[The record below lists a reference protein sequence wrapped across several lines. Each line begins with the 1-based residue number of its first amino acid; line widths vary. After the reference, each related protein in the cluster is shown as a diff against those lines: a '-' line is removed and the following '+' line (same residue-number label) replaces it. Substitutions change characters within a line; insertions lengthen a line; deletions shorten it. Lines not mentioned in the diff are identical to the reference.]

1 MKGLNFVG
9 NYCCVVKF
17 VGSDGNGV
25 QDVIET
31 VVGKVRGFGKSGDGD
46 FAAGAIGLKVGSL
59 QCFVCLDVGSQVAVE
74 LLGFGR
80 HVNCIGLRDFQVH
93 YVGGG
98 AQSGDGLRWSGGCGG
113 CGVEK
118 LLQFGFPIELDWI
131 GGGVGAGCRQKVV
144 DGCYGRGGD
153 ACCCEN

>member
-46 FAAGAIGLKVGSL
+46 FAAGAIGLKVCSL
-59 QCFVCLDVGSQVAVE
+59 KGFVSFNVRSKIAIE
-74 LLGFGR
+74 
-80 HVNCIGLRDFQVH
+80 
-93 YVGGG
+93 
-98 AQSGDGLRWSGGCGG
+98 S
-113 CGVEK
+113 
-118 LLQFGFPIELDWI
+118 FGF
-131 GGGVGAGCRQKVV
+131 VGHFQLKGK
-144 DGCYGRGGD
+144 GD
-153 ACCCEN
+153 DDKEDIDEHQVNYKMKY